1 MAEARANG
9 NSSSND
15 DNNKAP
21 PVTGYPAA
29 QSSYAPYPPYHAHP
43 YTAPPPYPSY
53 PYPPP
58 PQQPYAQ
65 SLRRTSLFRR
75 LVAVFIAACV
85 IFGAVTL
92 IVWLV
97 LRPRVPKF
105 SVTAASVTPF
115 NLSGVQLT
123 ASWDL
128 TFAVDNPNK
137 KMNIYYDSLKASVFY
152 DDELLAENALAPFF
166 MGKRNSTTLR
176 ARLASVSGYVDAGA
190 AKEMTAEMGKGQ
202 VKFDAAVMAWV
213 RFRAGDWWTRRRIL
227 RVFCEDVTIAFS
239 SPSGPGVLSGKPTV
253 CDVGV

>member
-1 MAEARANG
+1 MAEARVNG
-9 NSSSND
+9 NICSND

-21 PVTGYPAA
+21 PVTGYPAS
-29 QSSYAPYPPYHAHP
+29 QSGYPSYPSYPSHSY
-43 YTAPPPYPSY
+43 PYPSY

-58 PQQPYAQ
+58 PRQPYAH
-65 SLRRTSLFRR
+65 SLRRASLFRR
-75 LVAVFIAACV
+75 LVAAFIAACV

-105 SVTAASVTPF
+105 SVTAMSVTPF
-115 NLSGVQLT
+115 NLSRTQLT
-123 ASWDL
+123 ASWDVTL
-128 TFAVDNPNK
+128 AVDNPNK

-166 MGKRNSTTLR
+166 MEKRNSTTLT
-176 ARLASVSGYVDAGA
+176 ARLAAISGYVDVSA
-190 AKEMTAEMGKGQ
+190 AKDMTAERAEGQ
-202 VKFDAAVMAWV
+202 VKFDVGVIAGV

-239 SPSGPGVLSGKPTV
+239 SPTGPGVLSRKPAD